1 MSNLEKRNW
10 KARVANEFES
20 FLAIAAYL
28 WVLLAVLQLHRGM
41 ILMSYG
47 ISYSYL
53 EGMMFALVNAL
64 VLGKFM
70 LIAEAL
76 HAAGRWRI
84 KTLLYST
91 LFRSAVLAAILVAC
105 HLLEEGIV
113 AVWRG
118 RSFWGGPKMNLI
130 GFLSLGLI
138 AFVVLIPFS
147 AFRELQSVIGKAE
160 LKSLFL
166 RPANR

>member
-1 MSNLEKRNW
+1 MSDLEKHNW
-10 KARVANEFES
+10 KAKVIEEFEKL
-20 FLAIAAYL
+20 LAIVAYL
-28 WVLLAVLQLHRGM
+28 FVLLVVLQLHRGI

-47 ISYSYL
+47 LSYSYSQ
-53 EGMMFALVNAL
+53 GMIFALVNAL

-76 HAAGRWRI
+76 HAGERWQS

-91 LFRSAVLAAILVAC
+91 LFRSAVFAVILVAC
-105 HLLEEGIV
+105 HVLEEGLV

-118 RSFWGGPKMNLI
+118 RSFWASSEMNLI
-130 GFLSLGLI
+130 EILSLGLI
-138 AFVVLIPFS
+138 AFVVLIPFF
-147 AFRELQSVIGKAE
+147 AFRELQRVIGKTE

-166 RPANR
+166 QTVNR

>member
-1 MSNLEKRNW
+1 MSNLEKHHW
-10 KARVANEFES
+10 KAKIVEELEKL
-20 FLAIAAYL
+20 LAIVAYL
-28 WVLLAVLQLHRGM
+28 WVLLVVLQLHRGL
-41 ILMSYG
+41 ILMSHG

-53 EGMMFALVNAL
+53 QGMIFALVNAL

-76 HAAGRWRI
+76 HAGERWQS

-91 LFRSAVLAAILVAC
+91 LFRSAVFAVILVAC
-105 HLLEEGIV
+105 HVLEEGLV

-118 RSFWGGPKMNLI
+118 RSFWGSPEMSLSVI
-130 GFLSLGLI
+130 FSLGLI
-138 AFVVLIPFS
+138 GFVVLIPFS
-147 AFRELQSVIGKAE
+147 AFRELQRVIGKME

-166 RPANR
+166 QPAGR

>member
-1 MSNLEKRNW
+1 MDRRYSHTGSGNDSNWRSKMSNLEKRNW
-10 KARVANEFES
+10 KARVTEEFER

-53 EGMMFALVNAL
+53 EGVMFALVNAL
-64 VLGKFM
+64 ILGKFM

-84 KTLLYST
+84 KPFCIRRCLDQRYLR
-91 LFRSAVLAAILVAC
+91 RSWWPVTC
-105 HLLEEGIV
+105 
-113 AVWRG
+113 WKRG
-118 RSFWGGPKMNLI
+118 
-130 GFLSLGLI
+130 
-138 AFVVLIPFS
+138 
-147 AFRELQSVIGKAE
+147 
-160 LKSLFL
+160 
-166 RPANR
+166 

>member
-10 KARVANEFES
+10 KARVADEFAR
-20 FLAIAAYL
+20 FLAIAGYL

-41 ILMSYG
+41 ILMGYG

-53 EGMMFALVNAL
+53 KGLVFALVNAL
-64 VLGKFM
+64 ILGKFM

-130 GFLSLGLI
+130 EFLSLGLI

-147 AFRELQSVIGKAE
+147 AFRELQCVIGKAE